1 MVFEEKSQ
9 LAKAA
14 LEADEIIIQEQ
25 SRHEGSDEK
34 PKSVIGER
42 KWILIPQIRFGHF
55 RVVFE

>member
-1 MVFEEKSQ
+1 MIFEKKSQ

-34 PKSVIGER
+34 PKGMIGER
-42 KWILIPQIRFGHF
+42 KWIFIPRIRCGHIH
-55 RVVFE
+55 VVFQ